1 MKKKTCK
8 IGEIIKLRGRR
19 YKCLEDEKFES
30 CERCDLRNTNEC
42 LLIECCNYNSLRR
55 VHFELVNDK
64 KIKIMKNIIVKF
76 FDFIKVLFKVLKKFI
91 VYVFNFKVDE

>member
-42 LLIECCNYNSLRR
+42 ILISCNYNSLRR

-64 KIKIMKNIIVKF
+64 KNKNNEKYYCKIF
-76 FDFIKVLFKVLKKFI
+76 
-91 VYVFNFKVDE
+91 